1 MPGAVL
7 AIETGLPDLQARAT
21 AIASAMVTPPTIS
34 FAANIQVALDA
45 IASMQEAVAL
55 GISPP
60 SLSAQV
66 AIMAAALAELQVSL
80 NVLLGLSN
88 ALGVAGVHL
97 YQYSGPVNLLGAEVY
112 VALAGGFPD
121 GAPSDHADALL
132 VATSIPAA
140 WAAIATMMK
149 TV

>member
-21 AIASAMVTPPTIS
+21 AIASAMLTPPAIS
-34 FAANIQVALDA
+34 FAANIQVALAA
-45 IASMQEAVAL
+45 IASMQAAVAL

-66 AIMAAALAELQVSL
+66 EIMAAALAELQVSL

-97 YQYSGPVNLLGAEVY
+97 YQYSGPADQLGSEFHA
-112 VALAGGFPD
+112 ALSGGFPD

-132 VATSIPAA
+132 VATSSPAA

-149 TV
+149 TL